1 MQKRK
6 FFWAIAIF
14 IMIVAVAFF
23 YYKYDPISYR
33 FFPKCIFKTLT
44 GYDCPGC
51 GTQRALHA
59 FLHGEFLKAI
69 KYNLFFVILL
79 VFFPLYFYSKYFNK
93 KLFYYVSHRYVMTFF
108 IVFYFV
114 YGVVRN
120 L

>member
-1 MQKRK
+1 
-6 FFWAIAIF
+6 
-14 IMIVAVAFF
+14 MIVAVVFI
-23 YYKYDPISYR
+23 YYSYDPLQSI

-59 FLHGEFLKAI
+59 FLHGHFVEAFR
-69 KYNLFFVILL
+69 YNIFFVILL
-79 VFFPLYFYSKYFNK
+79 VFFPLYFFAKFFNQ
-93 KLFYYVSHRYVMTFF
+93 KLFYYLSHRYVIVFF

-114 YGVVRN
+114 YGIGRN